1 MARQDENSP
10 ENRSLTTNEINQML
24 GKRLKEIRKAHHITQ
39 QSLGQHLGVSFQQVQ
54 KYEKGTSAMRV
65 ETLYEICEYLG
76 VHPGFFMYAIPFAM
90 MDQDPTEEKQ
100 ETYDIQRLVGAV
112 VKFPPDLRGPFVSL
126 CEVIPTIKS
135 WYARSKNMPTE
146 NMEKIAEE
154 YNTSPNPSYNPAT
167 YQRSFSISFP
177 KKKDQD
183 K

>member
-10 ENRSLTTNEINQML
+10 ENRPLTTNEINQML

-177 KKKDQD
+177 KKKDQA